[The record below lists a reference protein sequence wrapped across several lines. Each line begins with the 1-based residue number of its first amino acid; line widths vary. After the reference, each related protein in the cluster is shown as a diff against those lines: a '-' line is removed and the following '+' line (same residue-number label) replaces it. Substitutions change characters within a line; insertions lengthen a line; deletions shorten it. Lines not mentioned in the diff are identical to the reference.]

1 MGYSCVMSHG
11 TSARRLHDQDDTGK
25 AARRQDGSVAHPHAM
40 TTRTA
45 PRQARSA
52 RSLDLILDAAERLM
66 QQRGVV
72 ETSTVDVAA
81 AAGVSVGRLYYWF
94 PDKDAVVR
102 AVLTRAEH
110 RLRAVLERTIVDAA
124 EPQSERNAAEVISQV
139 LPDVGQFFRE
149 HQGSLA
155 VLQRGKVDG
164 DDPGAPLC
172 HVFADLIGRVVESQA
187 PNIDRAE
194 LDLVADTVVRI
205 VITMLAEYVRADD
218 QQAERHLDELG
229 CVVTAYLQRRFPAH
243 ASAE

>member
-1 MGYSCVMSHG
+1 MSHAS
-11 TSARRLHDQDDTGK
+11 SARCLDDQDAG
-25 AARRQDGSVAHPHAM
+25 APAHRPDGGVAHLHAM

-66 QQRGVV
+66 QQHGVV

-110 RLRAVLERTIVDAA
+110 RLRAVLEQMIIEDA
-124 EPQSERNAAEVISQV
+124 EPLSKGTAADVV
-139 LPDVGQFFRE
+139 GRLLPDICQFFRQ

-172 HVFADLIGRVVESQA
+172 HVFASLIGRVVESRV

-205 VITMLAEYVRADD
+205 VIAMLAEYVRADD
-218 QQAERHLDELG
+218 QQADRYLDELG

-243 ASAE
+243 ASVE